1 VKYSGLL
8 PKLIILACAV
18 CLAPSS
24 FALDEFGDPS
34 PLVTQSTDGE
44 SPDTRI
50 LAIQETEQQ
59 GILLI
64 SYQVESALDGLDHV
78 ELYFRKNGFESFS
91 RYTEPTTGNPQGHFY
106 PEVNGQGTILFDST
120 RRGGD
125 GEYAFYT
132 KTGDTRKPGTDHGFL
147 ISTLDWQL
155 KLIVVGCLFPR
166 SSGLAGPGTPADHR
180 GDLPL
185 ETLAAE
191 REGAVGRIPN
201 GCKIALR
208 DLIGEEVQVASAAR
222 FLALGEG
229 AINRV
234 RNDHRIADA
243 QSVATVARPRIIARG
258 LYHVRANRVQL
269 DVALA
274 GEQIAVRLDDR
285 RAKAP
290 FEKRAGPTVGP
301 VDVLHLA
308 LSQSLHKQRRSPIGC
323 RCHEQVQMIGHEH
336 QPFQGDYSRGVFP
349 LSNFAVET

>member
-1 VKYSGLL
+1 MLDKLYLGVRLSPNPSAHGGLRRSLEDAAGAGNGLASASCAIGVNGDMRCHVVKYSGLL

-132 KTGDTRKPGTDHGFL
+132 KTGD
-147 ISTLDWQL
+147 
-155 KLIVVGCLFPR
+155 
-166 SSGLAGPGTPADHR
+166 
-180 GDLPL
+180 
-185 ETLAAE
+185 
-191 REGAVGRIPN
+191 
-201 GCKIALR
+201 
-208 DLIGEEVQVASAAR
+208 
-222 FLALGEG
+222 
-229 AINRV
+229 
-234 RNDHRIADA
+234 
-243 QSVATVARPRIIARG
+243 RPRFS
-258 LYHVRANRVQL
+258 YFHVR
-269 DVALA
+269 LA
-274 GEQIAVRLDDR
+274 
-285 RAKAP
+285 
-290 FEKRAGPTVGP
+290 T
-301 VDVLHLA
+301 
-308 LSQSLHKQRRSPIGC
+308 
-323 RCHEQVQMIGHEH
+323 
-336 QPFQGDYSRGVFP
+336 
-349 LSNFAVET
+349 